1 MADLVYMARSAW
13 TALLDSI
20 RAKGGTSAPMT
31 ADQAK
36 AAVEAIETGGGGEAE
51 IAALIQRT
59 ATTIENNVATSVG
72 ASAFNGYTALTS
84 CKLPNVTTVWTGAF
98 QGCTGLTV
106 IVFPSYNG
114 RLYSNS
120 LRQCSNLAA
129 IDLKNPTVLDSQAFA
144 SDAKLKTLVLRV
156 TSVPTLSNI
165 SCFNGTPFASGGSG
179 GTIYIPKALY
189 DHLGDGSSL
198 DYKAATN
205 WSIVNGYG
213 NITWVQIEGST
224 YETQYADGTP
234 VP

>member
-1 MADLVYMARSAW
+1 MSTYLVDSADL
-13 TALLDSI
+13 TAVADAI
-20 RAKGGTSAPMT
+20 RTKGGTAASLAFP
-31 ADQAK
+31 AGFVD
-36 AAVEAIETGGGGEAE
+36 AVEAIETGGGGEAE

-59 ATTIENNVATSVG
+59 ATTIENSAATTVG
-72 ASAFNGYTALTS
+72 DSAFRDYTALTS

-106 IVFPSYNG
+106 FVFPSYNG

-144 SDAKLKTLVLRV
+144 SDAKLKTLVLRA

-179 GTIYIPKALY
+179 GTLY
-189 DHLGDGSSL
+189 VPQARITE
-198 DYKAATN
+198 YTQATN
-205 WSIVNGYG
+205 WSTILGYA
-213 NITWVQIEGST
+213 NNQILPIEGSI
-224 YETQYADGTP
+224 YETHYADGTP
-234 VP
+234 VT